1 MLVASK
7 YEEIWAPEV
16 KDFVFISDEAYTREQ
31 ILEMEK
37 IMLNTLRF
45 NLTVPTAFAFLHR
58 YLKAGIIPR
67 HPQVRTSALPLAA
80 ALLLCDSVIA
90 AWPSPGRGCLRA
102 CLIAYNST
110 TGCWLAASLKGA
122 PPVQAQPAY
131 SSLWLSGMLHLSSSF
146 KNNAAR
152 VRRSL

>member
-58 YLKAGIIPR
+58 YLKAGIAPR
-67 HPQVRTSALPLAA
+67 HPQVRRRAHPQCCRVTRAA
-80 ALLLCDSVIA
+80 V
-90 AWPSPGRGCLRA
+90 
-102 CLIAYNST
+102 
-110 TGCWLAASLKGA
+110 
-122 PPVQAQPAY
+122 
-131 SSLWLSGMLHLSSSF
+131 
-146 KNNAAR
+146 
-152 VRRSL
+152 

>member
-58 YLKAGIIPR
+58 LPQGWHHPPPPPGLPR
-67 HPQVRTSALPLAA
+67 PAHPPAALRSRAA
-80 ALLLCDSVIA
+80 ACYRA
-90 AWPSPGRGCLRA
+90 ETCKPCCAMKRGSF
-102 CLIAYNST
+102 IST
-110 TGCWLAASLKGA
+110 NPAGKLAMSAWLAWQVVQYLSDARHDKGRTI
-122 PPVQAQPAY
+122 Y
-131 SSLWLSGMLHLSSSF
+131 IC
-146 KNNAAR
+146 R
-152 VRRSL
+152 DR

>member
-58 YLKAGIIPR
+58 FLKAGIDPQA
-67 HPQVRTSALPLAA
+67 HTQVRAALPMLPAA
-80 ALLLCDSVIA
+80 CYAHVLLSA
-90 AWPSPGRGCLRA
+90 AMQSRPC
-102 CLIAYNST
+102 C
-110 TGCWLAASLKGA
+110 A
-122 PPVQAQPAY
+122 P
-131 SSLWLSGMLHLSSSF
+131 
-146 KNNAAR
+146 
-152 VRRSL
+152 

>member
-58 YLKAGIIPR
+58 YLKAGAVPKAS
-67 HPQVRTSALPLAA
+67 QVRCCQRLTQYTSHFCSCVAFRGPWSMYTLPLGALQASSCCAHVALHACFCNLRSSCGAMLCQSARAA
-80 ALLLCDSVIA
+80 CRVNCEYRRPVWQQGYIA
-90 AWPSPGRGCLRA
+90 
-102 CLIAYNST
+102 
-110 TGCWLAASLKGA
+110 
-122 PPVQAQPAY
+122 
-131 SSLWLSGMLHLSSSF
+131 
-146 KNNAAR
+146 
-152 VRRSL
+152 

>member
-58 YLKAGIIPR
+58 YLKAGIVPR
-67 HPQVRTSALPLAA
+67 HPQVCCPAQP
-80 ALLLCDSVIA
+80 LLLCDRSA
-90 AWPSPGRGCLRA
+90 AMP
-102 CLIAYNST
+102 ST
-110 TGCWLAASLKGA
+110 TSSSPTELHSQGELHPSGPRWLHLAAQHAGI
-122 PPVQAQPAY
+122 
-131 SSLWLSGMLHLSSSF
+131 
-146 KNNAAR
+146 
-152 VRRSL
+152 

>member
-58 YLKAGIIPR
+58 FLKAGIDPKHI
-67 HPQVRTSALPLAA
+67 QVCCLNASCLPLR
-80 ALLLCDSVIA
+80 SVA
-90 AWPSPGRGCLRA
+90 PGCFHPCL
-102 CLIAYNST
+102 
-110 TGCWLAASLKGA
+110 
-122 PPVQAQPAY
+122 
-131 SSLWLSGMLHLSSSF
+131 
-146 KNNAAR
+146 
-152 VRRSL
+152 

>member
-58 YLKAGIIPR
+58 YLKAGMLPK
-67 HPQVRTSALPLAA
+67 HPQVPCTF
-80 ALLLCDSVIA
+80 
-90 AWPSPGRGCLRA
+90 
-102 CLIAYNST
+102 
-110 TGCWLAASLKGA
+110 
-122 PPVQAQPAY
+122 Q
-131 SSLWLSGMLHLSSSF
+131 
-146 KNNAAR
+146 
-152 VRRSL
+152 RRLTVV

>member
-67 HPQVRTSALPLAA
+67 HPQVRP
-80 ALLLCDSVIA
+80 
-90 AWPSPGRGCLRA
+90 
-102 CLIAYNST
+102 
-110 TGCWLAASLKGA
+110 A
-122 PPVQAQPAY
+122 PPTPC
-131 SSLWLSGMLHLSSSF
+131 GRMLMCCCLLPCKAGHAVL
-146 KNNAAR
+146 
-152 VRRSL
+152 

>member
-1 MLVASK
+1 MPKNWNAQLALHPSHHVAALAQVGVTAMLVASK

-58 YLKAGIIPR
+58 YLKAGAVPKAS
-67 HPQVRTSALPLAA
+67 QVRCCQRLTQYTSHFCSCVAFRGPRSICTYSHSGRFRLPAA
-80 ALLLCDSVIA
+80 VC
-90 AWPSPGRGCLRA
+90 
-102 CLIAYNST
+102 
-110 TGCWLAASLKGA
+110 
-122 PPVQAQPAY
+122 
-131 SSLWLSGMLHLSSSF
+131 M
-146 KNNAAR
+146 
-152 VRRSL
+152 

>member
-1 MLVASK
+1 MPKNWNAQLALHLSHPVAALAQVGVTAMLVASK

-58 YLKAGIIPR
+58 YLKAGAVPKAT
-67 HPQVRTSALPLAA
+67 QVRCCQRLTQYTSHFCSCVAFRAPQSICTYSHSGRFRLPAT
-80 ALLLCDSVIA
+80 LC
-90 AWPSPGRGCLRA
+90 
-102 CLIAYNST
+102 
-110 TGCWLAASLKGA
+110 
-122 PPVQAQPAY
+122 
-131 SSLWLSGMLHLSSSF
+131 M
-146 KNNAAR
+146 
-152 VRRSL
+152 

>member
-58 YLKAGIIPR
+58 YLKAGIDPK
-67 HPQVRTSALPLAA
+67 HTQVRCLHASCLALMSV
-80 ALLLCDSVIA
+80 AL
-90 AWPSPGRGCLRA
+90 
-102 CLIAYNST
+102 
-110 TGCWLAASLKGA
+110 GA
-122 PPVQAQPAY
+122 
-131 SSLWLSGMLHLSSSF
+131 F
-146 KNNAAR
+146 FR
-152 VRRSL
+152 

>member
-67 HPQVRTSALPLAA
+67 HPQVCPAPPTPLLPCAH
-80 ALLLCDSVIA
+80 ALLPATVQ
-90 AWPSPGRGCLRA
+90 RRA
-102 CLIAYNST
+102 SHAVL
-110 TGCWLAASLKGA
+110 
-122 PPVQAQPAY
+122 
-131 SSLWLSGMLHLSSSF
+131 
-146 KNNAAR
+146 
-152 VRRSL
+152 

>member
-58 YLKAGIIPR
+58 FLKAGITPR
-67 HPQVRTSALPLAA
+67 HPQVCPQLAHTKAGA
-80 ALLLCDSVIA
+80 AHLEYSSHKCLCY
-90 AWPSPGRGCLRA
+90 PSPPPEGRRHSPA
-102 CLIAYNST
+102 IPRYNT
-110 TGCWLAASLKGA
+110 MTD
-122 PPVQAQPAY
+122 
-131 SSLWLSGMLHLSSSF
+131 
-146 KNNAAR
+146 
-152 VRRSL
+152 

>member
-1 MLVASK
+1 MNDSAMPVRAAARKDRSGYQRSMHGAHERSWEQVGVTAMLVASK

-58 YLKAGIIPR
+58 FLKAGIDPK
-67 HPQVRTSALPLAA
+67 HAQVRFPHASCLAVMSVAL
-80 ALLLCDSVIA
+80 
-90 AWPSPGRGCLRA
+90 GCSLP
-102 CLIAYNST
+102 CL
-110 TGCWLAASLKGA
+110 
-122 PPVQAQPAY
+122 
-131 SSLWLSGMLHLSSSF
+131 
-146 KNNAAR
+146 
-152 VRRSL
+152 

>member
-67 HPQVRTSALPLAA
+67 HPQVCRPAHP
-80 ALLLCDSVIA
+80 LLL
-90 AWPSPGRGCLRA
+90 RGCSA
-102 CLIAYNST
+102 AMPCTTST
-110 TGCWLAASLKGA
+110 IPFELHSQGE
-122 PPVQAQPAY
+122 
-131 SSLWLSGMLHLSSSF
+131 LHLSGPLWAYNRMPSMLASELVHEF
-146 KNNAAR
+146 
-152 VRRSL
+152 L

>member
-1 MLVASK
+1 MPPCLILQTDTQRHTRGCSHLWNRDLPDELTGVWVRQVGVTAMLVASK

-58 YLKAGIIPR
+58 YLKAGVVPR
-67 HPQVRTSALPLAA
+67 HPQVRRPAHTRCCHVMHAA
-80 ALLLCDSVIA
+80 VQSR
-90 AWPSPGRGCLRA
+90 PGGEL
-102 CLIAYNST
+102 YT
-110 TGCWLAASLKGA
+110 TAASHWR
-122 PPVQAQPAY
+122 PFRPAR
-131 SSLWLSGMLHLSSSF
+131 M
-146 KNNAAR
+146 
-152 VRRSL
+152 

>member
-1 MLVASK
+1 MHGVNGRCWKQVGVTAMLVASK

-58 YLKAGIIPR
+58 YLKAGIDST
-67 HPQVRTSALPLAA
+67 HTQVRCPHAFRPALRSA
-80 ALLLCDSVIA
+80 ALRSF
-90 AWPSPGRGCLRA
+90 PSCL
-102 CLIAYNST
+102 
-110 TGCWLAASLKGA
+110 
-122 PPVQAQPAY
+122 
-131 SSLWLSGMLHLSSSF
+131 
-146 KNNAAR
+146 
-152 VRRSL
+152 